1 MKNKIEIVHEW
12 PINVKEDWKHLFKPD
27 KEYLKVDL
35 KVKTLTNVFVNHYGL
50 VLKNGF
56 LVKGCAPNIGFSGYD
71 ECKYFEH
78 WKKATEQNIVSK
90 YGKSIQSE
98 TWVDTTYLLIH
109 SPWFSY
115 YFWITECMPR
125 LLKVKNQLDEV
136 TLIYPEI
143 WDNFTFVKES
153 LSLFPN
159 LKIRKLKSDVHLR
172 VKNLILP
179 EVKPWTPM
187 FIPELVEEVRDFFF
201 SKLDELGIKSPIQ
214 TERVY
219 ISRAGSKRRK
229 FSNEKKVEDFLAK
242 FDFSPVRM
250 EELSFFEQIAL
261 MRQTNVLTAITGA
274 GLINILFMK
283 KNGSFL
289 DLTNDEYK
297 RKSQY
302 KFHFFKLCNILKVN
316 YAVSFFK
323 TENDDE
329 VEHWSNQNLIYDE
342 KLIGNDLNTLLNL
355 TKNK

>member
-1 MKNKIEIVHEW
+1 MNTKNEFKHQWPVNIQDEW
-12 PINVKEDWKHLFKPD
+12 KYLFKPD
-27 KEYLKVDL
+27 REYLKVDL
-35 KVKTLTNVFVNHYGL
+35 KVKKLKNVFVNHYGL
-50 VLKNGF
+50 VLKNCL

-98 TWVDTTYLLIH
+98 TWDDTTYLLIH

-125 LLKVKNQLDEV
+125 LLKVKDQLNDL

-159 LKIRKLKSDVHLR
+159 LKIRRLKSDVHLR

-187 FIPELVEEVRDFFF
+187 FIPELVEEVRNFFF
-201 SKLDELGIKSPIQ
+201 TKLDELGIKSPIA
-214 TERVY
+214 TDNVY
-219 ISRAGSKRRK
+219 ISRSSAKRRK
-229 FSNEKKVEDFLAK
+229 FVNEKEVENLLGK
-242 FDFSPVRM
+242 FGFIPVRM

-261 MRQTNVLTAITGA
+261 MRQTKLMTAITGA
-274 GLINILFMK
+274 GLINILFMERGGK
-283 KNGSFL
+283 FL
-289 DLTNDEYK
+289 DLTNEQYK

-302 KFHFFKLCNILKVN
+302 KFHFFKLCNILNIK
-316 YAVSFFK
+316 YAVTFLDSD
-323 TENDDE
+323 NDPAID
-329 VEHWSNQNLIYDE
+329 HWSNQDIIAE
-342 KLIGNDLNTLLNL
+342 IKLIEKDLKLLLEN
-355 TKNK
+355 

>member
-1 MKNKIEIVHEW
+1 MKNKIEIAHQW
-12 PINVKEDWKHLFKPD
+12 PINVEEDWKHLFIPD
-27 KEYLKVDL
+27 REYLKVDL
-35 KVKTLTNVFVNHYGL
+35 KIKQLKNVFVNHYGL

-71 ECKYFEH
+71 ESKYFVH
-78 WKKATEQNIVSK
+78 WKKAMEQNLVSK

-98 TWVDTTYLLIH
+98 TWEDTTYLLIH

-125 LLKVKNQLDEV
+125 LLKVKDQLDDL

-187 FIPELVEEVRDFFF
+187 FIPELVEEVRNFFF
-201 SKLDELGIKSPIQ
+201 TKLDELGIQSPIQ
-214 TERVY
+214 TDRVY

-229 FSNEKKVEDFLAK
+229 FSDEKKVEDFLSK
-242 FDFSPVRM
+242 YDFVPVKM

-261 MRQTNVLTAITGA
+261 MRQAKFMTAITGA
-274 GLINILFMK
+274 GLINILFMQ
-283 KNGSFL
+283 KNGCFL

-297 RKSQY
+297 RKNQY
-302 KFHFFKLCNILKVN
+302 KFHFFKLCNILNIN
-316 YAVSFFK
+316 YAVSFFS
-323 TENDDE
+323 TENDKE
-329 VEHWSNQNLIYDE
+329 VEHWSNQNLNVNLELLQKDLEI
-342 KLIGNDLNTLLNL
+342 LIGDV
-355 TKNK
+355 K

>member
-1 MKNKIEIVHEW
+1 MNTKIEFKHQWPVNIQDEW
-12 PINVKEDWKHLFKPD
+12 KYLFKPD
-27 KEYLKVDL
+27 REYLKVDL
-35 KVKTLTNVFVNHYGL
+35 KVKKLKNVFVNHYGL
-50 VLKNGF
+50 VLKNCL

-98 TWVDTTYLLIH
+98 TWDDTTYLLIH

-125 LLKVKNQLDEV
+125 LLKVKDQLNDL

-159 LKIRKLKSDVHLR
+159 LRIRRLKSDVHLR

-187 FIPELVEEVRDFFF
+187 FIPELVEEVRNFFF
-201 SKLDELGIKSPIQ
+201 TKLDELGINSPIA
-214 TERVY
+214 TDNVY
-219 ISRAGSKRRK
+219 ISRLSAKRRK
-229 FSNEKKVEDFLAK
+229 FVNEKEVENLLGK
-242 FDFSPVRM
+242 FGFIPVRM

-261 MRQTNVLTAITGA
+261 MRQTKLMTAITGA
-274 GLINILFMK
+274 GLINILFMERGGK
-283 KNGSFL
+283 FL
-289 DLTNDEYK
+289 DLTNEQYK

-302 KFHFFKLCNILKVN
+302 KFHFFKLCNILNIK
-316 YAVSFFK
+316 YAVTFLDSD
-323 TENDDE
+323 NDPAID
-329 VEHWSNQNLIYDE
+329 HWSNQDIIAE
-342 KLIGNDLNTLLNL
+342 IKLIEKDLKLLLEN
-355 TKNK
+355 

>member
-1 MKNKIEIVHEW
+1 MNNKLEITHQW
-12 PINVKEDWKHLFKPD
+12 PVNVQDDWKHLFKPD
-27 KEYLKVDL
+27 SEYLKVDL

-71 ECKYFEH
+71 ECKYFVH
-78 WKKATEQNIVSK
+78 WKKAMEQNIVSK

-98 TWVDTTYLLIH
+98 TWVDATYLLIH

-125 LLKVKNQLDEV
+125 LLKVKDQLDEV

-201 SKLDELGIKSPIQ
+201 SKLDELGIQSPID
-214 TERVY
+214 TDKVY
-219 ISRAGSKRRK
+219 ISRSAAKRRK
-229 FSNEKKVEDFLAK
+229 FDDETKVEMLLGKYGFV
-242 FDFSPVRM
+242 PVRM
-250 EELSFFEQIAL
+250 EELSFFGQIAL
-261 MRQTNVLTAITGA
+261 MRKTKLMTAITGA
-274 GLINILFMK
+274 GLINILFMERGGK
-283 KNGSFL
+283 FL
-289 DLTNDEYK
+289 DLTNEEYK

-302 KFHFFKLCNILKVN
+302 KFHFFKLCNILDVK
-316 YAVSFFK
+316 YAVSFLD
-323 TENDDE
+323 TANDPEID
-329 VEHWSNQNLIYDE
+329 HWSNQDMLADIDLIE
-342 KLIGNDLNTLLNL
+342 QDLQLLMNI
-355 TKNK
+355 

>member
-1 MKNKIEIVHEW
+1 MNNKIVIEHQW
-12 PINVKEDWKHLFKPD
+12 PINVQEDWKHLFKPD
-27 KEYLKVDL
+27 REYLKVDL

-50 VLKNGF
+50 VLKNGL

-98 TWVDTTYLLIH
+98 TWDDTTYLLIH

-172 VKNLILP
+172 VKNLLLP

-201 SKLDELGIKSPIQ
+201 SKLDELGIQSPID
-214 TERVY
+214 TDKVY
-219 ISRAGSKRRK
+219 ISRSAAKRRK
-229 FSNEKKVEDFLAK
+229 FDDEIKVEELLSKYGFI
-242 FDFSPVRM
+242 PVRM
-250 EELSFFEQIAL
+250 EELSFFVQIAL
-261 MRQTNVLTAITGA
+261 MRKTKLMTAITGA
-274 GLINILFMK
+274 GLINILFMERDGK
-283 KNGSFL
+283 FL

-302 KFHFFKLCNILKVN
+302 KFHFFKLCNLLNIK
-316 YAVSFFK
+316 YAVSFLG
-323 TENDDE
+323 TTSYPEID
-329 VEHWSNQNLIYDE
+329 HWSNQDMISDIDLIE
-342 KLIGNDLNTLLNL
+342 KDLCLLL
-355 TKNK
+355 DV